1 MPSWETC
8 ACVATPRESE
18 CVCVRER
25 EVGEG
30 GGERV
35 IRNSTHKQ
43 GSRASPGGRLRTLSR
58 ADGAGCVGSDE
69 AADGNLNPKP

>member
-1 MPSWETC
+1 M
-8 ACVATPRESE
+8 
-18 CVCVRER
+18 CVCERER

-30 GGERV
+30 GGDRV